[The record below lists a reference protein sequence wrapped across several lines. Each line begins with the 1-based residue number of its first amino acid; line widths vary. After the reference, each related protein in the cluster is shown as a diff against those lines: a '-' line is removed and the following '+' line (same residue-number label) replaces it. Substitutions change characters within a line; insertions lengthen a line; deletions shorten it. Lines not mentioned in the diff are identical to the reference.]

1 MSDNPAH
8 DPGHDPAKTRILPD
22 GPAGELPV
30 GAELSQGMYRITGR
44 IAAGGFGITYEA
56 RDNLER
62 KVAIKECFPA
72 GLALR
77 AGDFTV
83 SAASAS
89 TAEPFETARTL
100 FLREA
105 RTLAALRHPNIV
117 HVQTLFEENGT
128 AYMAMDYI
136 DGRDLQHVI
145 THEPELLTPT
155 YIMEL
160 TRALLAAMDY
170 LHRDAPGRGKER
182 LLHRDIKP
190 ANIRIDQLDTPVVID
205 FGAARQETK
214 AQSRAAGTFR
224 VVSDGYSPNE
234 FYVAGTEQGPASD
247 LYSLAAT
254 LYHCIS
260 GAAPAPADERA
271 QKVSNGDE
279 DPYKPIAGRFPGHDP
294 RLLEL
299 IDRALSRP
307 MRDRPVDAAAW
318 FAAIPDATTRII
330 TPVAATPEPTPTPTP
345 GNSGVWK
352 GAAIAGASVLALVGV
367 GVYALSEPPLT
378 DAELRRQLNE
388 AQTAMSEMEATL
400 TEASGAAEALQA
412 DVDAAIEARDRADQ
426 RADDLAETVADLRTQ
441 LRAAGEGDDAQT
453 SILRT
458 QLNEAIAEQDSAM
471 ETQRTLESQIREL
484 QRALDTARAEAIVP
498 PEMEAVLAA
507 RDAALAEAERLAT
520 DMATLEQQIATQSPD
535 GATMIAL
542 EAERT
547 AALAAQE
554 VAERAAA
561 RAQADLQRMA
571 ANLGE
576 AEAETARLSM
586 ELRTARAEIDLM
598 IVGSTLPNPGPAPV
612 GTTVATCPDL
622 IATGEELRFTG
633 TDVYSP
639 QTLITQ
645 ASGTVDLG
653 TCDGLPS
660 NATGLVN
667 PTPTYTMYL
676 SEMEQFRRLELQVT
690 SVCDT
695 TLLVATGDR
704 VWHFD
709 NDSNGGI
716 LPMLDLTGQA
726 AIEGRLDVWIG
737 TADGSTC
744 TADLVVETWLN

>member
-1 MSDNPAH
+1 MSD
-8 DPGHDPAKTRILPD
+8 DPDKTRILPE

-117 HVQTLFEENGT
+117 HVQTLFEENGS

-145 THEPELLTPT
+145 AHEPELLTPD

-160 TRALLAAMDY
+160 TRALLAALDY
-170 LHRDAPGRGKER
+170 LHRDAPAKGKER

-190 ANIRIDQLDTPVVID
+190 ANIRIDPLDSPVVID

-271 QKVSNGDE
+271 QKVSNGED
-279 DPYKPIAGRFPGHDP
+279 DPYQPIAGRFPAHDP
-294 RLLEL
+294 RLLAL

-307 MRDRPVDAAAW
+307 LRERPADAAAW
-318 FAAIPDATTRII
+318 FKALPDSTTRII
-330 TPVAATPEPTPTPTP
+330 PAAPPQAPPKAP
-345 GNSGVWK
+345 APAPANGGVWK
-352 GAAIAGASVLALVGV
+352 GALIASVSAMALVGV
-367 GVYALSEPPLT
+367 GVYALSDPLVT
-378 DAELRRQLNE
+378 DTELRQQLDA
-388 AQTAMSEMEATL
+388 AQSAMSEMEA
-400 TEASGAAEALQA
+400 EMAEMSSTANGLQA
-412 DVDAAIEARDRADQ
+412 EVDLALEAREQADARADE
-426 RADDLAETVADLRTQ
+426 LAETVTDLRDQ
-441 LRAAGEGDDAQT
+441 LRAAGDGGGEEAAA
-453 SILRT
+453 LRR
-458 QLNEAIAEQDSAM
+458 QLDRALAEQTTAAAEIAALQAD
-471 ETQRTLESQIREL
+471 LE
-484 QRALDTARAEAIVP
+484 TARAAADLP
-498 PEMEAVLAA
+498 PEMDLVLAS
-507 RDAALAEAERLAT
+507 RAAAE
-520 DMATLEQQIATQSPD
+520 
-535 GATMIAL
+535 
-542 EAERT
+542 
-547 AALAAQE
+547 
-554 VAERAAA
+554 AERAAA
-561 RAQADLQRMA
+561 LADLQRMA
-571 ANLGE
+571 ANLADAE
-576 AEAETARLSM
+576 AEAARLNV
-586 ELRTARAEIDLM
+586 ELRTTRAEMDLM
-598 IVGSTLPNPGPAPV
+598 LVGTSRPNSGPGTTPAP
-612 GTTVATCPDL
+612 AACPDPAAL
-622 IATGEELRFTG
+622 GQAQRYTG
-633 TDVYSP
+633 TDIYSP
-639 QTLITQ
+639 QTLITD
-645 ASGTVDLG
+645 ASGTTDLSA
-653 TCDGLPS
+653 CDGLPF
-660 NATGLVN
+660 NAVGVAN
-667 PTPTYTMYL
+667 RAPTYTLTL
-676 SEMEQFRRLELQVT
+676 SEMEQFGRLEMQVV

-695 TLLVATGDR
+695 TLLVNTQDG

-709 NDSNGGI
+709 DNSNGGI
-716 LPMLDLTGQA
+716 LPMLNLSGQE
-726 AIEGRLDVWIG
+726 AIEGRVQVWIG
-737 TADGSTC
+737 TSDGSDC
-744 TADLVVETWLN
+744 TADLELETWLN

>member
-1 MSDNPAH
+1 MSD
-8 DPGHDPAKTRILPD
+8 DIKTRILPD

-56 RDNLER
+56 RDNLDR

-77 AGDFTV
+77 AGNFTV

-128 AYMAMDYI
+128 AYMAMDYV

-145 THEPELLTPT
+145 THEPDLLTPT
-155 YIMEL
+155 YIMEM
-160 TRALLAAMDY
+160 TRALLAALDY
-170 LHRDAPGRGKER
+170 LHRDAPGRGKDR

-190 ANIRIDQLDTPVVID
+190 ANIRIDPFDVPVVID

-271 QKVSNGDE
+271 QKVSNDE
-279 DPYKPIAGRFPGHDP
+279 DDPYVPIAGRFPAHDP
-294 RLLEL
+294 RLLAL
-299 IDRALSRP
+299 IDRALARP
-307 MRDRPVDAAAW
+307 LRQRPADAAAW

-330 TPVAATPEPTPTPTP
+330 APTAPPAPTPPAAT
-345 GNSGVWK
+345 NSSFWK
-352 GAAIAGASVLALVGV
+352 GALVTGVSALALVGI
-367 GVYALSEPPLT
+367 GVYALSEPPAT
-378 DAELRRQLNE
+378 EPELRRQLNA
-388 AQTAMSEMEATL
+388 AQTSRAQMEVELAEMTQTAD
-400 TEASGAAEALQA
+400 ALQA
-412 DVDAAIEARDRADQ
+412 EMDAAIDARDLAGQ
-426 RADDLAETVADLRTQ
+426 RADDLAGRVSDLQAALT
-441 LRAAGEGDDAQT
+441 RAQANTD
-453 SILRT
+453 
-458 QLNEAIAEQDSAM
+458 
-471 ETQRTLESQIREL
+471 
-484 QRALDTARAEAIVP
+484 VP
-498 PEMEAVLAA
+498 PEMDLVITSRIAAEAA
-507 RDAALAEAERLAT
+507 RDAALAQADTLAEQVS
-520 DMATLEQQIATQSPD
+520 TLEAQIAGQGGDGPD
-535 GATMIAL
+535 AATMIAL

-554 VAERAAA
+554 VAERSAS
-561 RAQADLQRMA
+561 RAQSDLQRMA
-571 ANLGE
+571 DDLEE

-586 ELRTARAEIDLM
+586 ELRAARSELELM
-598 IVGSTLPNPGPAPV
+598 IASTTAPNPGPANASAV
-612 GTTVATCPDL
+612 GCPNL
-622 IATGEELRFTG
+622 SAVGEELRFTG
-633 TDVYSP
+633 TDIYTA

-645 ASGTVDLG
+645 AGGTTDLS
-653 TCDGLPS
+653 TCADLPLT
-660 NATGLVN
+660 AIGLVN
-667 PTPTYTMYL
+667 EAPTYTVFL
-676 SEMEQFRRLELQVT
+676 SEMDQFQRVEMQVI

-695 TLLVATGDR
+695 TLLAAGEDR
-704 VWHFD
+704 EWHFD

-716 LPMLDLTGQA
+716 LPMLNLTGQE
-726 AIEGRLDVWIG
+726 AISGRLDIWIG
-737 TADGSTC
+737 TTDGSSC
-744 TADLVVETWLN
+744 TADLEIETWLN